1 MKILNKLAAVAIGA
15 TAIFTACTAPT
26 PTSYTVTGILPDS
39 SMNGKEVI
47 IRPATSRDVIATT
60 TVNGNKF
67 VFEGVA
73 DTIKHCIAQVKG
85 TRSFSQFILENGNI
99 ELDFTVNKYY
109 TFKPSGTKNND
120 IFAEILEDSILN
132 IAAPKSEG
140 EQWFTK
146 HNNDIIGI
154 LLLRTTFFDALA
166 IDDKISIIENF
177 GENLKEEKVVKDIY
191 NRLKAK
197 KATAVG
203 QTFVDFQ
210 GTDIEGKAVKLSDYV
225 GKGNYVVVD
234 MWASWCGPCKR
245 EIPNLAAVNNLYKDK
260 GVTVL
265 GVFVWD
271 DVKNLQPAMEAEGVV
286 WPQIIDSEKCA
297 TELYGVDGI
306 PAIMLFGPDG
316 KILERGSSMRGE
328 NMKKTIEKY
337 LLNK

>member
-1 MKILNKLAAVAIGA
+1 MKKVNKLAAFALGAIA
-15 TAIFTACTAPT
+15 MLTACTEPV
-26 PTSYTVTGILPDS
+26 PTSYTVTGLLPDS
-39 SMNGKEVI
+39 TMNGKEVI
-47 IRPATSRDVIATT
+47 IRSTTSRDVIATT

-99 ELDFTVNKYY
+99 ELDLTVNKYY

-140 EQWFTK
+140 EQWFSK

-177 GENLKEEKVVKDIY
+177 GENLKNEKFVKDIY
-191 NRLKAK
+191 DRLKAL

-203 QTFVDFQ
+203 ENFVDFQ
-210 GTDIEGKAVKLSDYV
+210 GTDAAGNPVKLSDYV
-225 GKGNYVVVD
+225 GKGNYVLVD

-245 EIPNLAAVNNLYKDK
+245 EIPNLAEVHNLYKDK

-271 DVKNLQPAMEAEGVV
+271 DVKNLKPTMEAEKVT
-286 WPQIIDSEKCA
+286 WAQIIDSEKCA

-306 PAIMLFGPDG
+306 PAIMLIGPDG
-316 KILERGSSMRGE
+316 TILERGSSMRGE

-337 LLNK
+337 LQK

>member
-1 MKILNKLAAVAIGA
+1 MKKVNKFAAFALGAIAMLAA
-15 TAIFTACTAPT
+15 CTEPT

-47 IRPATSRDVIATT
+47 IRSTTSRDVIATT

-99 ELDFTVNKYY
+99 ELDLTVNKYY

-140 EQWFTK
+140 EQWFSK

-177 GENLKEEKVVKDIY
+177 GENLKNEKFVKDIY
-191 NRLKAK
+191 DRLKAL
-197 KATAVG
+197 KATATG
-203 QTFVDFQ
+203 QPYVDFQ
-210 GTDIEGKAVKLSDYV
+210 GTGIDGNAVKLSDYV
-225 GKGNYVVVD
+225 GKGNYVVID

-245 EIPNLAAVNNLYKDK
+245 EIPNLAEVHNLYKDK

-271 DVKNLQPAMEAEGVV
+271 DVKNLKPTMEAEKVT
-286 WPQIIDSEKCA
+286 WAQIIDSEKCA
-297 TELYGVDGI
+297 TDLYGVNGI
-306 PAIMLFGPDG
+306 PAIMLIGPDG
-316 KILERGSSMRGE
+316 TILERGSSMRGE

-337 LLNK
+337 LQK

>member
-1 MKILNKLAAVAIGA
+1 MKLLSKLAIGA

-85 TRSFSQFILENGNI
+85 TRSLSQFILENGNI
-99 ELDFTVNKYY
+99 ELDLTVNKNY

-140 EQWFTK
+140 EQWFSK

-177 GENLKEEKVVKDIY
+177 GENLKNEKFVKDIY
-191 NRLKAK
+191 DRLKAQ
-197 KATAVG
+197 KATAAG
-203 QTFVDFQ
+203 ENFVDFQ
-210 GTDIEGKAVKLSDYV
+210 GTDAAGNPVKLSDYV
-225 GKGNYVVVD
+225 GKGNYVLVD

-245 EIPNLAAVNNLYKDK
+245 EIPNLAEVHNLYKDK
-260 GVTVL
+260 GLTVL
-265 GVFVWD
+265 GIFVWD
-271 DVKNLQPAMEAEGVV
+271 DIKNLEPTLKAENVT
-286 WPQIIDSEKCA
+286 WAQIIDTEKKA
-297 TELYGVDGI
+297 TEAYGVDGI
-306 PAIMLFGPDG
+306 PEIMLIGPDG
-316 KILERGSSMRGE
+316 TILERENALRGT
-328 NMKKTIEKY
+328 NMKNTVEKY
-337 LLNK
+337 LLKK